1 MFHDL
6 PLLLTTP
13 RKQGLSVS
21 VTIRSENALLTEKGE
36 VAEFCESAQRTLL
49 GGLGRKGL
57 GRRDGGVNIS

>member
-6 PLLLTTP
+6 PSLLT

-21 VTIRSENALLTEKGE
+21 VTIRSENALLTEKGV
-36 VAEFCESAQRTLL
+36 VAEFCESAQRTLM

-57 GRRDGGVNIS
+57 DGGVNIS